1 MEVLMDF
8 LYITLT
14 TIALITIFIMPT
26 VVKRIYIKKRHE
38 KLMEEYYNICIKS
51 YEYTIHTQNKQPN
64 NVISLEDYKDRVKNK
79 SYEELL

>member
-1 MEVLMDF
+1 MDF

-26 VVKRIYIKKRHE
+26 IVKRIYIKKRHE
-38 KLMEEYYNICIKS
+38 KLIEEYYNICIKS
-51 YEYTIHTQNKQPN
+51 YEYNLYTQSKQPN
-64 NVISLEDYKDRVKNK
+64 NVVSLEEYKTKVKNK

>member
-1 MEVLMDF
+1 MDS

-26 VVKRIYIKKRHE
+26 IVKRIYINKRHE
-38 KLMEEYYNICIKS
+38 KLIKEYYNTCIKS
-51 YEYTIHTQNKQPN
+51 YEYTILTQSKQPD
-64 NVISLEDYKDRVKNK
+64 NVISLEDYKTKLKNK